1 MGAQSQVP
9 EDQGAAET
17 TDFKGTAGRVLGKE
31 LCPEEPQ
38 RLQDACW
45 PV

>member
-1 MGAQSQVP
+1 MGAQRQVP

-17 TDFKGTAGRVLGKE
+17 TDFKGTAGRVLGQE
-31 LCPEEPQ
+31 LGPEEAQRPQ
-38 RLQDACW
+38 TACW